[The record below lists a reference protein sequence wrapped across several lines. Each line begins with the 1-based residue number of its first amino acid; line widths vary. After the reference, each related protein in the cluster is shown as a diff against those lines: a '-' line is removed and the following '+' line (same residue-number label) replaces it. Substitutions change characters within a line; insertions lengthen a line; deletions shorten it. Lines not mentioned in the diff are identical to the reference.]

1 MACPTFNHSLKKKR
15 CVRLKDL
22 DMRDM
27 KFDMSANFLSDPSG
41 ADLTIAFSSSS
52 FISH

>member
-27 KFDMSANFLSDPSG
+27 KFDMSANFKVFPL
-41 ADLTIAFSSSS
+41 L
-52 FISH
+52 